1 MMLGI
6 VGVVSRIDLE
16 RLEVKIRRYYAEVRL

>member
-1 MMLGI
+1 MLGI